1 LTVHLGRRT
10 DAWWD
15 LEGTGARRRRIR
27 QRIFAFIAFVTAVA
41 ACAAVGY
48 GWYRA
53 VVSGAVQ
60 LTGGTGYTDAGS
72 ATVAAVTGADTGLAP
87 LFLVAA
93 ALVLAATAYLMT
105 RPATEDAQRPIRRRR
120 R

>member
-27 QRIFAFIAFVTAVA
+27 QRIFAFIAFVIAVG
-41 ACAAVGY
+41 ACVAVGY

-53 VVSGAVQ
+53 IV
-60 LTGGTGYTDAGS
+60 TGSLEFTGSTRYSDAGS
-72 ATVAAVTGADTGLAP
+72 AAVAAVTNADTGLAP

-93 ALVLAATAYLMT
+93 ALVLGVTAYLMT
-105 RPATEDAQRPIRRRR
+105 RPATEEPHRPIRRRR